1 MPSPDLELPQPP
13 EGPRA
18 FDPSQSAGLF
28 VGISEFEDLRID
40 PVRYAVDDA
49 VDLAHFF
56 IIEQG
61 LIPAESAVLAL
72 AGKPEKVDS
81 EKRLEAL
88 LGLGVQRE
96 SARQSDIFRWLLA
109 LGRTTGPDGLL
120 LVTLASHGS
129 TDQGSDFL
137 WVPETVREHRLRAGV
152 RVDDLFDDVAR
163 AKAERRLVLL
173 DTCRN
178 RFSDLTR
185 GNDDEPMSE
194 SFARAIANAKG
205 QVVLSATT
213 HGGKSYGDPIQENG
227 VFSAAVLAGLR
238 GGAKADGEG
247 WITVHELAG
256 YLQDEVSRWVEQNR
270 PTNEPF
276 RGIGQK
282 IDGPGGLI
290 RLVRHPEV
298 SAQTER
304 YRVRRQGAEALL
316 KANLGGILTGTLFD
330 RVMALLPES
339 GPSEAAERLLAEI
352 ETSDGSERAKRSLA
366 HLVDELE
373 RKAAPSGPAAN
384 SLPAPPSGPVGTSSP
399 GTGGAPLRGDGEVRK
414 LGRSWVGNWR
424 RVRRRLLIGGGAV
437 AGAALLFFRGGLIVD
452 MIQHSNVPVEPS
464 PRVTEPKALDTP
476 EAPEPAAGTEIGG
489 PFHYF
494 GLRFVPRGTYWIGSP
509 ADEVGRFPDERRHQ
523 VEITR
528 GFWLMSTEVTQ
539 GQWREL
545 LIPKNP
551 SRFGTCGDDCPVE
564 QVTWWEAVAFANLAS
579 EREDLERCYDVS
591 SCTGTLGTDDF
602 KCGEVP
608 FRGLSCTGYR
618 LPTEAEWEVAARAVP
633 AGIDRSEPIHGK
645 DLESIAWYW
654 GNSGGRTHSVCTRQP
669 NAWGFSDMLG
679 NVWEWTADAYADYP
693 ASGPFRDPLDEKGTS
708 RVIRGGSWLSV
719 ARDVRAADRVRR
731 PPSLRGYNLGFRLA
745 RGQAAPS

>member
-1 MPSPDLELPQPP
+1 MPSPDLELPQHPG
-13 EGPRA
+13 GPRA

-72 AGKPEKVDS
+72 AGKPEKAAS

-109 LGRTTGPDGLL
+109 LGRTTGPDGLM

-185 GNDDEPMSE
+185 GSDDEPMSE

-213 HGGKSYGDPIQENG
+213 HGGKSYGDPSRQNG

-256 YLQDEVSRWVEQNR
+256 YLQDEVSRWVEKNR

-298 SAQTER
+298 SAQRER
-304 YRVRRQGAEALL
+304 YRVRREAAEELL
-316 KANLGGILTGTLFD
+316 KANLGGVLTGELYD
-330 RVMALLPES
+330 RILELLPKDQPKWSTE
-339 GPSEAAERLLAEI
+339 ELLVEI
-352 ETSDGSERAKRSLA
+352 QSLDGSERAKRSLRD
-366 HLVDELE
+366 LVRELLEESSRRPGPAQNLASSVRKSSLEEYGRPPGVLARLGRLRE
-373 RKAAPSGPAAN
+373 RADTWDPFPFLGKASKLVTLAMFLVGGALYVIPLVMNDIRTGYSRPTHSPDAVPIETPVPLQSAFSGP
-384 SLPAPPSGPVGTSSP
+384 LLMTFRLVPS
-399 GTGGAPLRGDGEVRK
+399 
-414 LGRSWVGNWR
+414 
-424 RVRRRLLIGGGAV
+424 
-437 AGAALLFFRGGLIVD
+437 
-452 MIQHSNVPVEPS
+452 
-464 PRVTEPKALDTP
+464 
-476 EAPEPAAGTEIGG
+476 
-489 PFHYF
+489 
-494 GLRFVPRGTYWIGSP
+494 GTYWIGSP
-509 ADEVGRFPDERRHQ
+509 EQEVGRDDDERRHR
-523 VEITR
+523 VELRR
-528 GFWLMSTEVTQ
+528 GFWLGETEVTQ
-539 GQWREL
+539 GQWREVAGN
-545 LIPKNP
+545 NP
-551 SRFGTCGDDCPVE
+551 SSFKLCGENCPVE
-564 QVTWWEAVAFANLAS
+564 SVSWWEAVAFANLAS
-579 EREDLERCYDVS
+579 ERENLERCYDVS
-591 SCTGTLGTDDF
+591 SCTGTLGTDEF

-633 AGIDRSEPIHGK
+633 AGSGRSEPIYGK
-645 DLESIAWYW
+645 GLDSIAWYW
-654 GNSGGRTHSVCTRQP
+654 ANSGGQTHPVATLQP

-679 NVWEWTADAYADYP
+679 NVREWTADVYATYP
-693 ASGPFRDPLDEKGTS
+693 AGGPVRDPLAEKGS
-708 RVIRGGSWLSV
+708 GRVVRGGSWVSD
-719 ARDVRAADRVRR
+719 ARGVRAAYRDLW
-731 PPSLRGYNLGFRLA
+731 PPSRRGSYLGFRLA
-745 RGQAAPS
+745 RGQAAPG